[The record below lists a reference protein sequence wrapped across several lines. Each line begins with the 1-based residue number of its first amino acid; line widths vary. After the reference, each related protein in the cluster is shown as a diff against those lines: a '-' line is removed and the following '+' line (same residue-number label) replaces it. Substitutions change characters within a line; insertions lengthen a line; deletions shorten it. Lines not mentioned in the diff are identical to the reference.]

1 MKFDNEKTNYNAI
14 NFKKKK
20 TLINKS
26 NIMDVIFYRFYN
38 IKIPLFLYKKHSFG
52 IYINVILLFRL
63 VSFFFI
69 QNRIFTLA

>member
-1 MKFDNEKTNYNAI
+1 MKKLITTQLI
-14 NFKKKK
+14 LKKK

-63 VSFFFI
+63 VSFFLYKI
-69 QNRIFTLA
+69 EYLL

>member
-1 MKFDNEKTNYNAI
+1 MKFDNEKTNYNAL
-14 NFKKKK
+14 NFKKK

-63 VSFFFI
+63 VSLFLYKI
-69 QNRIFTLA
+69 EYLL